1 MPAPKTYQ
9 PVVPKRKAGAFEA
22 TALVGTHS
30 AILGWTMDE
39 KADRKDLLGF
49 GIRRTD
55 YDRKTGKLI
64 KSDWL
69 PGLKRFEG
77 IKEDVKIVGSNEAPF
92 QRFRW
97 NDYTLRPDKSYTYEI
112 VPVTGKPAKLEHGKP
127 LMVDVFPSP
136 PMADRIGVYFNRG
149 VTSAMAYLDRFEG
162 KSPEDV
168 KDGEAYT
175 WLSRGL
181 KESLLAFIADC
192 EKGESLHICIYEFF
206 DEDVAQALADRR
218 NELDIGV
225 VYHSKAGTKAATESK
240 HNIDKHKIAKLC
252 VARKNT
258 AAISHNKFAVRL
270 KDGKARSVWTGS
282 SNFSTNAFYFQTNNA
297 MHLDIP
303 AIAQVYEEYFQVLH
317 ADPKPGKAGAAAQ
330 FTQDAVAAITAR
342 FKPRPPFSKAIF
354 SPVRSLDLLDVAGDL
369 IKNAQSCVFV
379 SAPFGMESMLVDVL
393 KKNDPRVLEY
403 GLVNTTAKK
412 KIDGLVSKHM
422 RFLVPEVLTTYMGRK
437 WDAKAF
443 GQHKIHSKLIIA
455 DPWSKHPRVLVG
467 SSNHSDESCKNNDEN
482 NLLIEGDS
490 RIAAIMATEFMRMF
504 DHYNSRNFINHM
516 TGKVLDSQKYLILDG
531 SWSRTAF
538 SPRSDSHK
546 YRDRQVFS
554 GG

>member
-1 MPAPKTYQ
+1 MPAPKIYQ
-9 PVVPKRKAGAFEA
+9 PIVPKRKAEAFEA

-39 KADRKDLLGF
+39 KAGRKDLLGF

-97 NDYTLRPDKSYTYEI
+97 NDYTLRPEKSYTYEI
-112 VPVTGKPAKLEHGKP
+112 VPVTGKPGELDHGKP
-127 LMVDVFPSP
+127 LVIEVCPSQQ
-136 PMADRIGVYFNRG
+136 MDGKIGVYVNRG
-149 VTSAMAYLDRFEG
+149 VTSTRAYLERFDG
-162 KSPEDV
+162 KSPDEVGD
-168 KDGEAYT
+168 EAYE

-181 KESLLAFIADC
+181 KESLLAFIAEC
-192 EKGESLHICIYEFF
+192 EKGESLHLCIYEFF
-206 DEDVAQALADRR
+206 DEEVAQALANRR

-225 VYHSKAGTKAATESK
+225 VYHARAGTPAAAESK

-252 VARKNT
+252 MARKNT

-297 MHLDIP
+297 MRLDIP
-303 AIAQVYEEYFQVLH
+303 AIAQVYEDYYQVLH
-317 ADPKPGKAGAAAQ
+317 KDPKSARASQTEEFA
-330 FTQDAVAAITAR
+330 QDAVAAINAR
-342 FKPRPPFSKAIF
+342 FKPRPPFSRAVF
-354 SPVRSLDLLDVAGDL
+354 SPLRNLDLLAVAGDL

-379 SAPFGMESMLVDVL
+379 SAPFGMETMLVDVL
-393 KKNDPRVLEY
+393 KNNDPRVLEY
-403 GLVNTTAKK
+403 GLVNATAKK
-412 KIDGLVSKHM
+412 KTGGLVSKHM
-422 RFLVPEVLTTYMGRK
+422 RFIVPAVLKKFMAQE
-437 WDAKAF
+437 WDARAF
-443 GQHKIHSKLIIA
+443 GQHKVHSKLIIT

-467 SSNHSDESCKNNDEN
+467 SSNHSDESCKRNDEN

-490 RIAAIMATEFMRMF
+490 RIAAILATEFMRMF
-504 DHYNSRNFINHM
+504 DHYNSRNFINQM
-516 TGKVLDSQKYLILDG
+516 TGKVLDEKKFLEPDG
-531 SWSRTAF
+531 GWARTAF
-538 SPRSDSHK
+538 DAKSNSHK
-546 YRDRQVFS
+546 FRDRQVFS